1 MFFALGGYV
10 AATCGVMH
18 ATKQAAKWAAWKL
31 PYGAGSKAG
40 PAVAFTADVLLPTQ
54 FFGPFA
60 ATYVV
65 VRIVVKVRQG

>member
-1 MFFALGGYV
+1 
-10 AATCGVMH
+10 MH
-18 ATKQAAKWAAWKL
+18 ATKQAAKWAAWRL
-31 PYGAGSKAG
+31 PHGAGQKAG

-65 VRIVVKVRQG
+65 VRILVKVRNRSRGAFMPPILCV